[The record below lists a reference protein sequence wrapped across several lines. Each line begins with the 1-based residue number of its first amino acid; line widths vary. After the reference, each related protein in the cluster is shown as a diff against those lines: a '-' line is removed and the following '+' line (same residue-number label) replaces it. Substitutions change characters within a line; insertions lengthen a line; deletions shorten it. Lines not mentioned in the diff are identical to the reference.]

1 MNTTSVI
8 TSTKDTVLL
17 LLIRAMRTYT
27 CHTPFERGRYRLTSL
42 LYQVTKQLSTEHQ
55 VVITARDGRK
65 FCINPSDPQHHMGLL
80 DRGIFEQEETQ
91 VILESVSQGQV
102 VVDAGANYGWYTTLL
117 SKLVGDTGS
126 VHAFEA
132 MPSTARSLK
141 ENCRLNKCKNVTINQ
156 RALGDRLT
164 TTLIYD
170 HIGHASGDASLFPI
184 EPCKGQSFTCEM
196 QTLDDYFYNKGISRC
211 DFIKCDV
218 EGAELLFLKGART
231 VLRQYR
237 PKVLLEINPAS
248 LARSGTDGVQVLKEM
263 RQQSD
268 YAFQVLGKNA
278 KEIEPSDCTGLN
290 SYINVLCRP
299 R

>member
-1 MNTTSVI
+1 MITTSA
-8 TSTKDTVLL
+8 KDTLLL
-17 LLIRAMRTYT
+17 LLIQAIRGYTY
-27 CHTPFERGRYRLTSL
+27 HTPFERGRYRLTSL
-42 LYQVTKQLSTEHQ
+42 LYRVTKQLQGEHQ
-55 VVITARDGRK
+55 MVITARDGRK
-65 FCINPSDPQHHMGLL
+65 FSINPRDPQYHMGLL
-80 DRGIFEQEETQ
+80 DRGIFEPEETQ
-91 VILESVSQGQV
+91 VIMKSVSEGQV

-117 SKLVGDTGS
+117 SQLVGCTGS

-156 RALGDRLT
+156 RALGDRLGA
-164 TTLIYD
+164 TLIYD

-184 EPCKGQSFTCEM
+184 ERCKGQSYTCEI
-196 QTLDDYFYNKGISRC
+196 QTLDDYFDKAGISRC

-231 VLRQYR
+231 VLARYK

-248 LARSGTDGVQVLKEM
+248 LTRSGTDGVEILEEM
-263 RQQSD
+263 RQQVD
-268 YAFQVLGKNA
+268 YAFQVLGMNSR
-278 KEIEPSDCTGLN
+278 EIEPSDCKGLN